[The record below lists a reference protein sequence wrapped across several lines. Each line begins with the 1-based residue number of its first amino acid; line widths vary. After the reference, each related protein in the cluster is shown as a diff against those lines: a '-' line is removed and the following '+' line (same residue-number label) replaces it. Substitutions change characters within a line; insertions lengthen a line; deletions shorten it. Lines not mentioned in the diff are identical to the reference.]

1 MNMQPLAFTIEGT
14 TQATGLPRTTIYELL
29 GQGKLQARKAGRR
42 TLILAES
49 VQAYLESLP
58 AATIAAPKR
67 AA

>member
-1 MNMQPLAFTIEGT
+1 MQPLAFTIEGT

-29 GQGKLQARKAGRR
+29 GQGKLEGRKAGRR
-42 TLILAES
+42 TLIMAES
-49 VQAYLESLP
+49 VQTYLASLP